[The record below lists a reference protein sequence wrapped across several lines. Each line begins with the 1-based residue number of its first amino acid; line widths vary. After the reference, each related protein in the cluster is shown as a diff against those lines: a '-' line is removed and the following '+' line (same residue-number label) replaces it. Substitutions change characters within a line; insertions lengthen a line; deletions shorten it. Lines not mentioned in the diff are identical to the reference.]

1 MKVLWINPSFLDYR
15 VPVYEE
21 LNKILNGN
29 LIIVYAENENRTPL
43 RVSTKIKEKLG
54 VNAIALKDEKNF
66 TIGNT
71 KSNLANKSLNIPYQ
85 PNLLKTIMK
94 IDADVIIVEGF
105 FQWSPY
111 AFLKKIFNKTP
122 IVLSYERTKHTERN
136 APKLRTYY
144 RKLVSKLFI
153 NTAIVNGI
161 LSKEYTNT
169 LGIKNDKIVVGGMS
183 ADSEFFRVENKKL
196 NKKESRKLWNID
208 NDKLVFVYVGQLIER
223 KGIKELINSWKNIAE
238 YIQRDILLLCAGDGV
253 EKNELSNFIKNN
265 NIINI
270 RLLGSID
277 YAQLPTLYNA
287 ADVFIIPT
295 LEDNWSLVVPEAM
308 ATGLP
313 IACSKYNGCW
323 PELVQD
329 NINGKIFDPLDENS
343 IIETIEYFYKNKNI
357 LKEMGLES
365 NRIELRYTPKSAA
378 ESIYNACKLSI
389 QK

>member
-21 LNKILNGN
+21 LNKILKGN

-111 AFLKKIFNKTP
+111 AFLKKVFNKTP
-122 IVLSYERTKHTERN
+122 IVLSYERTAHTERN

-161 LSKEYTNT
+161 LSKKYTNT

-196 NKKESRKLWNID
+196 NKNESRKLWNID

-223 KGIKELINSWKNIAE
+223 KGVKELINSWKNISE
-238 YIQRDILLLCAGDGV
+238 DIQKDILLLCAGDGV
-253 EKNELSNFIKNN
+253 QKDELSDFIINNDIN
-265 NIINI
+265 NIKLMGTIE
-270 RLLGSID
+270 
-277 YAQLPTLYNA
+277 YEKLPSLYNA

-308 ATGLP
+308 AAGLP

-323 PELVQD
+323 PELVHND
-329 NINGKIFDPLDENS
+329 VNGKIFDPLKETS
-343 IIETIEYFYKNKNI
+343 IIETIEYFYNNKNI
-357 LKEMGLES
+357 LKEMGIES
-365 NRIELRYTPKSAA
+365 NNIERRYTPKNAA

-389 QK
+389 Q